1 MSASTAIGYRP
12 EAGSATRRS
21 ANAPSRPASSP
32 IAAPA
37 ASSYTTIPAMSAGP
51 GACAL
56 VPLSSVTA
64 STAGGSLSPDS
75 ASSVPDSWGGSGSL
89 RRTEN
94 TAAASVGASTAP
106 SRKASRQPSDSSQWD
121 TSATTRML
129 TATPTVAR
137 MSAAGAAARACSQL
151 VVRPPSARIST
162 SALSPSAWA
171 SSALSNRTP
180 RPASPRAR
188 PRPRKRRSP
197 GRPIPCATRAATIAA
212 ITTTAPTSRI
222 RLGSPAFNAASA
234 WPYPGPELVVNSLPD
249 QRSRPRGP
257 RRSAVAYVPPL
268 SPARRAFSSLLA
280 VEEQRDGLVDS
291 PLAGVG
297 ALGRVDVVDVIPLHA
312 VRQLLEEGF
321 GPLIGRQ
328 RGGEVGR
335 DVHLTG
341 SVGDGQSH
349 ADRVPALESGGVADG
364 GADADQV
371 PAAPHGDRVPV
382 SVTVHVDQ
390 HGRALARRELLDD
403 LRRHLDPG
411 VVAARGDS
419 CLERHTLGR
428 SCHLPSP
435 PLPARPA

>member
-75 ASSVPDSWGGSGSL
+75 ASSVPDSRGGSGSL

-137 MSAAGAAARACSQL
+137 TSAAGAAARACSQL

-162 SALSPSAWA
+162 SALSPSACA
-171 SSALSNRTP
+171 SSALSNLMP

-188 PRPRKRRSP
+188 PRPRKRRRP

-249 QRSRPRGP
+249 
-257 RRSAVAYVPPL
+257 RRSPPRVQ
-268 SPARRAFSSLLA
+268 SRGASHRWR
-280 VEEQRDGLVDS
+280 G
-291 PLAGVG
+291 GVI
-297 ALGRVDVVDVIPLHA
+297 APRPW
-312 VRQLLEEGF
+312 
-321 GPLIGRQ
+321 PRQ
-328 RGGEVGR
+328 RAGSR
-335 DVHLTG
+335 DQPA
-341 SVGDGQSH
+341 SV
-349 ADRVPALESGGVADG
+349 VTSGN
-364 GADADQV
+364 GAC
-371 PAAPHGDRVPV
+371 GW
-382 SVTVHVDQ
+382 TL
-390 HGRALARRELLDD
+390 GRALLQPVEHYLGDLVPAVVDRE
-403 LRRHLDPG
+403 RVTAVG
-411 VVAARGDS
+411 
-419 CLERHTLGR
+419 E
-428 SCHLPSP
+428 LPEVRD
-435 PLPARPA
+435 AG